1 MGERVGR
8 GGGARG
14 SGEEKGVERVR
25 WRGRIRGEEGTDFSS
40 SAGEAPSLSVTCE
53 GG

>member
-1 MGERVGR
+1 MKGKVGLRRVRGREKWGKNKEEGR
-8 GGGARG
+8 G
-14 SGEEKGVERVR
+14 
-25 WRGRIRGEEGTDFSS
+25 IRGEVGADFSS